1 MVLKNIII
9 VAFELDSKIWM
20 LKTKSNATNKEF
32 SKIPK
37 MCAAAYII
45 I

>member
-1 MVLKNIII
+1 
-9 VAFELDSKIWM
+9 VAFELDIKIWM

-37 MCAAAYII
+37 MCAAASLITYIALN
-45 I
+45 